1 MKYQILLSLCILL
14 FLQSCKLIEDVFG
27 IQIEYSEY
35 FNLNDTNVGHEDI
48 VCCNMSKM
56 GSVEREDNTE
66 NAIYINPT
74 GLVSL
79 KNIENTQFISDMT
92 IELLS
97 GEGIEI
103 YSRLTR
109 DKYDKNKGIKIIFDQ
124 SGCRILENGTEI
136 GYNSTKLEIGKK
148 YRLVIKNEAEKIKV
162 MIDCDDIF
170 NERTKLAST
179 EYIILSSLRESRL
192 HISGIE
198 FTNIFK
204 KNELVDY
211 SK

>member
-1 MKYQILLSLCILL
+1 MKYQIILSIFILLS
-14 FLQSCKLIEDVFG
+14 LQSCKLIEDVFG

-35 FNLNDTNVGHEDI
+35 FNLNDTNVEHEDI
-48 VCCNMSKM
+48 ICCNMSKV
-56 GSVEREDNTE
+56 GSVEREENTE
-66 NAIYINPT
+66 NAIFINPA

-79 KNIENTQFISDMT
+79 KNVENTQFISDMT
-92 IELLS
+92 IELIN

-109 DKYDKNKGIKIIFDQ
+109 DKFDKDKGVKIIFDHT
-124 SGCRILENGTEI
+124 GCRILENGIEI

-148 YRLVIKNEAEKIKV
+148 YRLEIKNEAEKIKV

-179 EYIILSSLRESRL
+179 EYIILSSLKESRL

-204 KNELVDY
+204 EKELVDF
-211 SK
+211 SN